1 MLCGLVYGRYAA
13 AALHTT
19 TKHHFNHTNTIKK
32 ALAVVLIHFKK
43 LSAKSH
49 KNVFTDFGQSSK
61 EQKTVGGVQAKV
73 I

>member
-32 ALAVVLIHFKK
+32 ALAVLIHLKSYLQKAIKMFTNLANHQKSK
-43 LSAKSH
+43 NSWGCSAK
-49 KNVFTDFGQSSK
+49 
-61 EQKTVGGVQAKV
+61 A